1 MSENKRPETEQQPV
15 SEPGAA
21 NVSPTPDENWQQRAE
36 QAERQRDEYLALL
49 RQSQADYENAH
60 QRYRR
65 ERELDQKYRGEKL
78 ALDLLPALDN
88 LERAL
93 AAAKDAGDDSPL
105 CHGVALVR
113 HQLMDALKKHGIT
126 PIEALGQPFD
136 PNVHQALAS
145 VEVPDKV
152 PDTVVEV
159 AEPGYRIHDRVLR
172 VAKVIVAARPA
183 QQAVSGLNDNQTAK
197 A

>member
-1 MSENKRPETEQQPV
+1 VAPESINGST
-15 SEPGAA
+15 AA
-21 NVSPTPDENWQQRAE
+21 ADPNWQQRAE

-49 RQSQADYENAH
+49 KQSQADYENAH

-93 AAAKDAGDDSPL
+93 AAAKEAGDESPL
-105 CHGVALVR
+105 AQGVALVR
-113 HQLMDALKKHGIT
+113 HQLMDALKKHGIV

-136 PNVHQALAS
+136 PHLHQALATI
-145 VEVPDKV
+145 PTADQP
-152 PDTVVEV
+152 PDTVVQV

-172 VAKVIVAARPA
+172 VAKVIVAARHPSA
-183 QQAVSGLNDNQTAK
+183 TTADSTDQAADSK
-197 A
+197 

>member
-1 MSENKRPETEQQPV
+1 MSENARSDTEQQPV
-15 SEPGAA
+15 ADTPTTAA
-21 NVSPTPDENWQQRAE
+21 SAAPDENWQQRAE

-126 PIEALGQPFD
+126 PIDALGQPFD
-136 PNVHQALAS
+136 PHVHQALAS
-145 VEVPDKV
+145 VEAPDKP

-183 QQAVSGLNDNQTAK
+183 QPTTSDSNDNQRTSS
-197 A
+197 

>member
-1 MSENKRPETEQQPV
+1 MTDKPETNEQQ
-15 SEPGAA
+15 SIDAA
-21 NVSPTPDENWQQRAE
+21 KESANGSANGDQNWQQRAE

-49 RQSQADYENAH
+49 KQSQADYENAH

-93 AAAKDAGDDSPL
+93 AAAKEAGDESPL

-113 HQLMDALKKHGIT
+113 HQLMDALKKHGIE
-126 PIEALGQPFD
+126 PIEALGKPFD
-136 PNVHQALAS
+136 PYLHQALAT
-145 VEVPDKV
+145 VEVADQP
-152 PDTVVEV
+152 PDTVVQV

-172 VAKVIVAARPA
+172 VAKVIVAARPP
-183 QQAVSGLNDNQTAK
+183 QGEPTAEQSK
-197 A
+197 